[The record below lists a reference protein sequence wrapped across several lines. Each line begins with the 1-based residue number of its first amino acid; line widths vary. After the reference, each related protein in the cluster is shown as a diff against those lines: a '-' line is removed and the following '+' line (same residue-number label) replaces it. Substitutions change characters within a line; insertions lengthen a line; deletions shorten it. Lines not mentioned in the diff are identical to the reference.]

1 MVENDCVNCSS
12 YKDRGPNI
20 ASFEVFFFFF
30 FMSGLLCLGY
40 YHNQESFFS
49 QL

>member
-30 FMSGLLCLGY
+30 YEWVAVPWLL
-40 YHNQESFFS
+40 S
-49 QL
+49 

>member
-30 FMSGLLCLGY
+30 MSGLLCLGY